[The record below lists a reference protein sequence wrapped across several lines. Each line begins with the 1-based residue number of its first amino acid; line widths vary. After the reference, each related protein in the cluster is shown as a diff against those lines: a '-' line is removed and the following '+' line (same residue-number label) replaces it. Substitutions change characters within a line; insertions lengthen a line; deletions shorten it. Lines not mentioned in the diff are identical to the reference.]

1 MLRYVHII
9 GKLWRRLAA
18 THTSKFP
25 VLVQLD
31 MVMKVVVS

>member
-1 MLRYVHII
+1 MLRYVHIR
-9 GKLWRRLAA
+9 GKLWQRLAA
-18 THTSKFP
+18 THTSNFH

>member
-1 MLRYVHII
+1 MLKYVHN
-9 GKLWRRLAA
+9 KVQLWWRLAA
-18 THTSKFP
+18 KHTSNFN